1 MDVVK
6 LFLEKQNSLQNIDGI
21 NYFYIHEHKPQ
32 VKYTVLSQ
40 EEICIK

>member
-6 LFLEKQNSLQNIDGI
+6 LPRKKKNSLQNKDGI
-21 NYFYIHEHKPQ
+21 NYFYIHEHTCQ

-40 EEICIK
+40 EEI